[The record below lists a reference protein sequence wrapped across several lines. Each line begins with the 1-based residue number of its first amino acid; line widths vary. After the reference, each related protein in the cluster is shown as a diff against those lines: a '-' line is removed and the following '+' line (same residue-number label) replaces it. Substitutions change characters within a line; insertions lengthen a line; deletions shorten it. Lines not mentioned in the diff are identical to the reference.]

1 MGKLASESD
10 YTMTYLPDYSSGR
23 GYYTSHSE
31 VSDLL
36 QVGAFSNSSVPSIAM
51 VGKIIKRVEGKI
63 DNSVKLSFRPEIIK
77 DEVHNFETMNMA
89 AYPVQSWNDY
99 LGFIQLNSESIRK
112 IIKLEVYQGSEYV
125 ELASASI
132 KYTPPESATNGTFT
146 ITLGVGDTGTGY
158 RFVLTKGNANGFY
171 DTFGQKTTVLQI
183 CAAINEVFPHKTAQF
198 TGETA
203 IKTTTDA
210 PDNGGTTR
218 NVSDFFYAS
227 PSSDGKSVTITS
239 LLPSDAGTICT
250 VAATHGSPTSSTSFV
265 DNESAGRKEDYWV
278 IGDEGKIFFRQN
290 YPYYENHSIRVTY
303 VRGKSRV
310 PAEIHE
316 AATKLV
322 AAEILV
328 HDDNTIL
335 IAETGSNIDL
345 KTKHDILVEE
355 ANKIIKGKQ
364 VMLHLID

>member
-1 MGKLASESD
+1 MGKLSSESD
-10 YTMTYLPDYSSGR
+10 YVITALPDYTLGK

-36 QVGAFSNSSVPSIAM
+36 QVGAFSGSSVPSIAM
-51 VGKIIKRVEGKI
+51 VGKIIKRVEGRI
-63 DNSVKLSFRPEIIK
+63 DDSIKLSFRPEIIEK
-77 DEVHNFETMNMA
+77 EVHNFESLNMA

-99 LGFIQLNSESIRK
+99 MGFIQLHSENIRK
-112 IIKLEVYQGSEYV
+112 IVKLEVYQGSEYV

-132 KYTPPESATNGTFT
+132 KYTPPETATNGTYT
-146 ITLGVGDTGTGY
+146 ITLGVGDATTGY

-183 CAAINEVFPHKTAQF
+183 CDAINEVFPHKTAQF

-210 PDNGGTTR
+210 PDGGGITR
-218 NVSDFFYAS
+218 NISDFFYAS
-227 PSSDGKSVTITS
+227 ASSDGKSVVITS
-239 LLPSDAGTICT
+239 LLPSDAGTICN
-250 VAATHGSPTSSTSFV
+250 VSSTHGSPTTSASFI
-265 DNESAGRKEDYWV
+265 DNESSGRNEDYWV

-303 VRGKSRV
+303 VRGKTRV
-310 PAEIHE
+310 PASIHE

-345 KTKHDILVEE
+345 KTKHDILIQE
-355 ANKIIKGKQ
+355 AEKIIKGKQ

>member
-1 MGKLASESD
+1 MGRLASESD
-10 YTMTYLPDYSSGR
+10 YTISSLPNYTTGI
-23 GYYTSHSE
+23 GYYTTHTE

-36 QVGAFSNSSVPSIAM
+36 QVGAFSNSTVPSIAT
-51 VGKIIKRVEGKI
+51 VGKIIKRIEGKI
-63 DNSVKLSFRPEIIK
+63 DESIKLSFRPEIIK
-77 DEVHNFETMNMA
+77 DEIHHFETLNYA
-89 AYPVQSWNDY
+89 AYPVQTWNDY
-99 LGFIQLNSESIRK
+99 MGFIQLDSLDIRK
-112 IIKLEVYQGSEYV
+112 IVKLQVYQGSEWV
-125 ELASASI
+125 ELASASVD
-132 KYTPPESATNGTFT
+132 YTPPESATNGTFT
-146 ITLGVGDTGTGY
+146 ITLGVGDATTGY
-158 RFVLTKGNANGFY
+158 RFVLTKGNVNGFY

-210 PDNGGTTR
+210 PDGGGTTR
-218 NVSDFFYAS
+218 NISDFFYAS
-227 PSSDGKSVTITS
+227 PSSDKKSVVITS

-250 VAATHGSPTSSTSFV
+250 ISATHGSPTSSTSFT
-265 DNESAGRKEDYWV
+265 DNETSGRDDDFWV
-278 IGDEGKIFFRQN
+278 ISDEGKIFFRQN
-290 YPYYENHSIRVTY
+290 YPYYENHSIKVTY
-303 VRGKSRV
+303 IRGKTRV
-310 PAEIHE
+310 PAPIHE

-322 AAEILV
+322 AAEILL

-364 VMLHLID
+364 VLLHLID

>member
-1 MGKLASESD
+1 MGRLASESD
-10 YTMTYLPDYSSGR
+10 YIISSLPNYSTGI
-23 GYYTSHSE
+23 GYYTTHTE

-36 QVGAFSNSSVPSIAM
+36 QVGAFTNSSTPSIATL
-51 VGKIIKRVEGKI
+51 GKIIKRVEGKI
-63 DNSVKLSFRPEIIK
+63 DESIKLSFRPEIIK
-77 DEVHNFETMNMA
+77 DEIHHFEVMNHA
-89 AYPVQSWNDY
+89 AYPVQTWNDY
-99 LGFIQLNSESIRK
+99 MGFIQLDSLDIRK
-112 IIKLEVYQGSEYV
+112 IVKLQVYQGSEWV
-125 ELASASI
+125 ELASASVE
-132 KYTPPESATNGTFT
+132 YTPPADAVNGTFT
-146 ITLGVGDTGTGY
+146 ITLGVGESSTGY

-183 CAAINEVFPHKTAQF
+183 CDAINEVFPHKTAQF

-227 PSSDGKSVTITS
+227 PSSDGKSVVITS

-250 VAATHGSPTSSTSFV
+250 ISATHGSPTSSTSFT
-265 DNESAGRKEDYWV
+265 DNETSGRDDDFWV

-290 YPYYENHSIRVTY
+290 YPYYENHSIKVTY
-303 VRGKSRV
+303 IRGKTRV
-310 PAEIHE
+310 PAPIHE

-322 AAEILV
+322 AAEILL

-345 KTKHDILVEE
+345 KAKHDILVEE

-364 VMLHLID
+364 VLLHLID